1 MLSVF
6 MLNAVVLC
14 VIMPNVLTP
23 TGDKHASL
31 FRRVVGDEKSFV
43 MLTKGRHKNVSGL
56 QKKVLKCAKNIF
68 VASKNN

>member
-6 MLNAVVLC
+6 MLNAVVLR

-31 FRRVVGDEKSFV
+31 FRRVVGDEKGFV
-43 MLTKGRHKNVSGL
+43 MSTEGRHKNVSGL
-56 QKKVLKCAKNIF
+56 QKKSFKMCQKHFCRLKK
-68 VASKNN
+68 